1 MSRRNWFLFI
11 FVGFLWGIPYLLIK
25 VAVDELSPAVI
36 VFSRVA
42 IGSAILIPMAMKLG
56 SLMPAIKAWR
66 YVIPYAIGEMI
77 GPWFL
82 ITAAEEKMSSGL
94 AGLLV
99 ATVPIWA
106 TLIASMHGDKTVWQ
120 SKRLIGIF
128 VGFIG
133 IVLVVGIESF
143 SGRQSIVAI
152 FMILIAAIGYAWA
165 VTMVTTKIPHIEPI
179 SINAVAMVFTMIVY
193 LPFLI
198 LHAPE
203 KTPSI
208 EAIGSVIVLGLFPT
222 ALAFIL
228 FFQLIKDIGTA
239 RGSLVTYLNTAF
251 AVLLGVIILR
261 EPFTLGIAIG
271 LPLVLIGSYFAS
283 RKVITTSAQ

>member
-11 FVGFLWGIPYLLIK
+11 FIGFLWGIPYLLIK

-42 IGSAILIPMAMKLG
+42 IGSAILIPMAIRLG

-66 YVIPYAIGEMI
+66 YVIPYAIGEMVA
-77 GPWFL
+77 PWFL

-94 AGLLV
+94 AGLLI

-106 TLIASMHGDKTVWQ
+106 TLLASLHGDKSVWQ
-120 SKRLIGIF
+120 TKRLIGIF
-128 VGFIG
+128 IGFIG

-143 SGRQSIVAI
+143 SGRQSLVAI

-251 AVLLGVIILR
+251 AVLLGVIILG
-261 EPFTLGIAIG
+261 EKFTLGIAIG

-283 RKVITTSAQ
+283 RKTTTSAQ

>member
-1 MSRRNWFLFI
+1 MSRRNWFLFF
-11 FVGFLWGIPYLLIK
+11 FVGFIWGIPYLLIK
-25 VAVDELSPAVI
+25 VAVEDLSPPVI
-36 VFSRVA
+36 VFARVA
-42 IGSAILIPMAMKLG
+42 IGAAILIPIAMKRG
-56 SLMPAIKAWR
+56 SLMPAIKAWK
-66 YVIPYAIGEMI
+66 YVIPYAIGEMV

-82 ITAAEEKMSSGL
+82 ITAAEQNMTSGL
-94 AGLLV
+94 TGLLV
-99 ATVPIWA
+99 ATVPIW
-106 TLIASMHGDKTVWQ
+106 TTIIASMHGDKTVWHH
-120 SKRLIGIF
+120 KRLLGIL

-152 FMILIAAIGYAWA
+152 AMVIVASIGYAWA

-179 SINAVAMVFTMIVY
+179 SINGVAMVFTAIVY
-193 LPFLI
+193 LPFALI
-198 LHAPE
+198 YAPD
-203 KTPSI
+203 KAPSI
-208 EAIGSVIVLGLFPT
+208 EALSSVLALGLFPT
-222 ALAFIL
+222 AMAFIL

-251 AVLLGVIILR
+251 AVILGVIILS

-283 RKVITTSAQ
+283 RKTVTSDQ

>member
-1 MSRRNWFLFI
+1 MSRRNWFLFF
-11 FVGFLWGIPYLLIK
+11 FVGFIWGIPYLLIK
-25 VAVDELSPAVI
+25 VAVEDLSPPVI
-36 VFSRVA
+36 VFARVA
-42 IGSAILIPMAMKLG
+42 IGAAILIPIAMKRG
-56 SLMPAIKAWR
+56 SLMPAIKAWK

-82 ITAAEEKMSSGL
+82 ITAAEQNMTSGL
-94 AGLLV
+94 TGLLV
-99 ATVPIWA
+99 ATVPIW
-106 TLIASMHGDKTVWQ
+106 TTIIASLHGDKTVWHH
-120 SKRLIGIF
+120 KRLLGIL

-152 FMILIAAIGYAWA
+152 AMVIVASIGYAWA

-179 SINAVAMVFTMIVY
+179 SINGVAMVFTAIVY
-193 LPFLI
+193 LPFALI
-198 LHAPE
+198 YAPD
-203 KTPSI
+203 KAPSI
-208 EAIGSVIVLGLFPT
+208 EALSSVLALGLFPT
-222 ALAFIL
+222 AMAFIL

-251 AVLLGVIILR
+251 AVILGVIILR
-261 EPFTLGIAIG
+261 EPFTLGIALG

-283 RKVITTSAQ
+283 RKTVTSDQ

>member
-1 MSRRNWFLFI
+1 MSRRSWFLFI

-25 VAVDELSPAVI
+25 VAVEELSPTMI
-36 VFSRVA
+36 VLSRVL
-42 IGSAILIPMAMKLG
+42 IGSAILIPIAMKRG
-56 SLMPAIKAWR
+56 SLMPAIKAWK

-82 ITAAEEKMSSGL
+82 ITAAEEKMTSGL

-106 TLIASMHGDKTVWQ
+106 TLISSMHGDKTVWQ
-120 SKRLIGIF
+120 SKRLIGILI
-128 VGFIG
+128 GFIG

-179 SINAVAMVFTMIVY
+179 SINAVAMVFTVIVY
-193 LPFLI
+193 LPFLLI
-198 LHAPE
+198 QAPD
-203 KTPSI
+203 KVPS
-208 EAIGSVIVLGLFPT
+208 AAALGSVLILGLFPT

-228 FFQLIKDIGTA
+228 FFQLIKEIGTA

-251 AVLLGVIILR
+251 AVVLGVIILS

-283 RKVITTSAQ
+283 RKSVTSAQ

>member
-11 FVGFLWGIPYLLIK
+11 FIGFIWGIPYLLIK
-25 VAVDELSPAVI
+25 VAVEEISPTMI
-36 VFSRVA
+36 VLSRVL
-42 IGSAILIPMAMKLG
+42 IGSAILIPIAMKRG
-56 SLMPAIKAWR
+56 SLMPAIRAWR
-66 YVIPYAIGEMI
+66 YVLPYAIGEMI

-120 SKRLIGIF
+120 SKRLIGILI
-128 VGFIG
+128 GFIG

-152 FMILIAAIGYAWA
+152 FMVLIAAIGYAWA
-165 VTMVTTKIPHIEPI
+165 VTMVTAKIPHIEPI
-179 SINAVAMVFTMIVY
+179 SINAVAMVYTVIAY
-193 LPFLI
+193 LPFLF
-198 LHAPE
+198 LYMPE
-203 KTPSI
+203 KVPSA
-208 EAIGSVIVLGLFPT
+208 EALGSVLLLGLFPT

-228 FFQLIKDIGTA
+228 FFQLIKDIGPA

-251 AVLLGVIILR
+251 AVMLGVIILK
-261 EPFTLGIAIG
+261 EPFTLGIAVG

-283 RKVITTSAQ
+283 RKVTTSAQ

>member
-42 IGSAILIPMAMKLG
+42 IGSLILIPMAMRLG

-66 YVIPYAIGEMI
+66 YVIPYAIGEMV

-120 SKRLIGIF
+120 SKRLIGILI
-128 VGFIG
+128 GFIG

-152 FMILIAAIGYAWA
+152 FMILVAAIGYAWA

-179 SINAVAMVFTMIVY
+179 SINGVAMVFTAIVY
-193 LPFLI
+193 LPFALI
-198 LHAPE
+198 YAPD
-203 KTPSI
+203 KAPSV
-208 EAIGSVIVLGLFPT
+208 EALSSVLALGLFPT
-222 ALAFIL
+222 AMAFIL

-251 AVLLGVIILR
+251 AVILGVIILS

-283 RKVITTSAQ
+283 RKTVTSDQ

>member
-1 MSRRNWFLFI
+1 M
-11 FVGFLWGIPYLLIK
+11 VGFLWGIPYLLIK
-25 VAVDELSPAVI
+25 VAVEEISPTLI
-36 VFSRVA
+36 VLSRVV
-42 IGSAILIPMAMKLG
+42 IGSAILIPIAMMRG

-66 YVIPYAIGEMI
+66 YVIPYAMGEMI

-82 ITAAEEKMSSGL
+82 ITAAEQDMSSGL

-106 TLIASMHGDKTVWQ
+106 TLISSLPGGKTVWQ
-120 SKRLIGIF
+120 RKRLFGILI
-128 VGFIG
+128 GFIG

-152 FMILIAAIGYAWA
+152 FMIIIAAIGYAWA
-165 VTMVTTKIPHIEPI
+165 VTMVTTKIPHVEPI
-179 SINAVAMVFTMIVY
+179 SINAVAMVFTVIVY
-193 LPFLI
+193 LPFLF
-198 LHAPE
+198 LHMPD
-203 KTPSI
+203 KVPST
-208 EAIGSVIVLGLFPT
+208 EALGSVIILGIFPT
-222 ALAFIL
+222 ALAFIY

-251 AVLLGVIILR
+251 AVVLGVIILN

-271 LPLVLIGSYFAS
+271 LPLVLIGSYFAG
-283 RKVITTSAQ
+283 RKVTTSAQ

>member
-11 FVGFLWGIPYLLIK
+11 MVGFLWGIPYLLIK
-25 VAVDELSPAVI
+25 VAVEEISPTMI
-36 VFSRVA
+36 VLSRVL
-42 IGSAILIPMAMKLG
+42 IGSAILIPIAMKRG
-56 SLMPAIKAWR
+56 SLMPAIRAWR
-66 YVIPYAIGEMI
+66 YVLPYAIGEMI

-120 SKRLIGIF
+120 SKRLIGILI
-128 VGFIG
+128 GFIG

-152 FMILIAAIGYAWA
+152 LMVLIAAIGYAWA
-165 VTMVTTKIPHIEPI
+165 VTMVTAKIPHIEPI
-179 SINAVAMVFTMIVY
+179 SINAVAMVFTVIAY
-193 LPFLI
+193 LPFMF
-198 LHAPE
+198 LHMPD
-203 KTPSI
+203 KVPST
-208 EAIGSVIVLGLFPT
+208 EALGSVLLLGLFPT

-251 AVLLGVIILR
+251 AVMLGVIILN
-261 EPFTLGIAIG
+261 EPFTLGIAVG

-283 RKVITTSAQ
+283 RKVTTSAQ

>member
-25 VAVDELSPAVI
+25 VAVEELSPTII
-36 VFSRVA
+36 VLSRVV
-42 IGSAILIPMAMKLG
+42 IGSAILIPMAMRRG

-82 ITAAEEKMSSGL
+82 ITAAEEKMTSGL

-106 TLIASMHGDKTVWQ
+106 TLIASLHGDKTVWQ
-120 SKRLIGIF
+120 SKRLIGILI
-128 VGFIG
+128 GFIG

-165 VTMVTTKIPHIEPI
+165 VTMVTSKIPHIEPI
-179 SINAVAMVFTMIVY
+179 SINAVAMVFTIIVY
-193 LPFLI
+193 LPFLF
-198 LHAPE
+198 LYMPD
-203 KTPSI
+203 KVPST
-208 EAIGSVIVLGLFPT
+208 EALGSVIILGLFPT

-251 AVLLGVIILR
+251 AVLLGVIILN

-283 RKVITTSAQ
+283 RKTTTSAQ

>member
-42 IGSAILIPMAMKLG
+42 IGSLILIPMAMRLG

-66 YVIPYAIGEMI
+66 YVIPYAIGEMV

-128 VGFIG
+128 IGFIG

-152 FMILIAAIGYAWA
+152 FMILVAAIGYAWA

-179 SINAVAMVFTMIVY
+179 SINAVAMVFTMVVY

-208 EAIGSVIVLGLFPT
+208 EALGSVIILGLFPT

-283 RKVITTSAQ
+283 RNVTTSAQ

>member
-11 FVGFLWGIPYLLIK
+11 FIGFLWGIPYLLIK

-42 IGSAILIPMAMKLG
+42 IGSLILIPMAMRLG
-56 SLMPAIKAWR
+56 SLMPTIKAWR
-66 YVIPYAIGEMI
+66 YVIPYAIGEMV

-106 TLIASMHGDKTVWQ
+106 TIIASMHGDKTVWQ
-120 SKRLIGIF
+120 SKRLIGIL

-152 FMILIAAIGYAWA
+152 LMVLVASIGYAWA

-208 EAIGSVIVLGLFPT
+208 EAIGSVIILGVFPT

-251 AVLLGVIILR
+251 AVLLGVVMLS

-283 RKVITTSAQ
+283 RKVTTSVQ

>member
-11 FVGFLWGIPYLLIK
+11 LVGFLWGIPYLLIK
-25 VAVDELSPAVI
+25 VAVEELSPTII
-36 VFSRVA
+36 VLSRVV
-42 IGSAILIPMAMKLG
+42 IGVLVLVPMAMRLG

-77 GPWFL
+77 APWFL

-120 SKRLIGIF
+120 TKRLIGIF
-128 VGFIG
+128 LGFIG

-165 VTMVTTKIPHIEPI
+165 VTMVTSKIPHIEPI
-179 SINAVAMVFTMIVY
+179 SINAVAMVFTVIVY
-193 LPFLI
+193 LPFLF
-198 LHAPE
+198 LYMPD
-203 KTPSI
+203 KVPST
-208 EAIGSVIVLGLFPT
+208 EALGSVIILGLFPT

-251 AVLLGVIILR
+251 AVMLGVIILN

-283 RKVITTSAQ
+283 RKTTTSAQ

>member
-11 FVGFLWGIPYLLIK
+11 FIGFLWGIPYLLIK
-25 VAVDELSPAVI
+25 VAVDELSPSVI

-42 IGSAILIPMAMKLG
+42 IGSAILIPMAMKRG

-66 YVIPYAIGEMI
+66 YVIPYAIGEMV

-82 ITAAEEKMSSGL
+82 ITAAEEKMTSGL

-106 TLIASMHGDKTVWQ
+106 TLIASFHGDKSVWQ
-120 SKRLIGIF
+120 SKRLIGILIGF
-128 VGFIG
+128 VG

-165 VTMVTTKIPHIEPI
+165 VTMVTAKIPHIEPI
-179 SINAVAMVFTMIVY
+179 SINAVAMVFTMFVY

-208 EAIGSVIVLGLFPT
+208 EAIGSVVVLGLFPT

-251 AVLLGVIILR
+251 AVLLGVIILG
-261 EPFTLGIAIG
+261 EKFTLGIAIG

-283 RKVITTSAQ
+283 RKTTTSVQ

>member
-25 VAVDELSPAVI
+25 VAVEELSPTII
-36 VFSRVA
+36 VLSRVV
-42 IGSAILIPMAMKLG
+42 IGSAILIPMAMRRG

-82 ITAAEEKMSSGL
+82 ITAAEEKMTSGL

-106 TLIASMHGDKTVWQ
+106 TLIASLHGDKTVWQ
-120 SKRLIGIF
+120 SKRLIGILI
-128 VGFIG
+128 GFIG

-165 VTMVTTKIPHIEPI
+165 VTMVTSKIPHIEPI
-179 SINAVAMVFTMIVY
+179 SINAVAMVFTVIVY
-193 LPFLI
+193 LPSLFLYM
-198 LHAPE
+198 PD
-203 KTPSI
+203 KVPST
-208 EAIGSVIVLGLFPT
+208 EALGSVIILGLFPT

-251 AVLLGVIILR
+251 AVMLGVIILN

-283 RKVITTSAQ
+283 RKTTTSAQ

>member
-42 IGSAILIPMAMKLG
+42 IGSLILIPMAMRLG

-66 YVIPYAIGEMI
+66 YVIPYAIGEMV

-128 VGFIG
+128 IGFIG

-152 FMILIAAIGYAWA
+152 FMILVAAIGYAWA
-165 VTMVTTKIPHIEPI
+165 VTMVTTKIPNIEPI

-193 LPFLI
+193 LPFFI

-208 EAIGSVIVLGLFPT
+208 EALGSVIILGIFPT

-251 AVLLGVIILR
+251 AVLLGVVILS

-283 RKVITTSAQ
+283 RKVTTSAQ